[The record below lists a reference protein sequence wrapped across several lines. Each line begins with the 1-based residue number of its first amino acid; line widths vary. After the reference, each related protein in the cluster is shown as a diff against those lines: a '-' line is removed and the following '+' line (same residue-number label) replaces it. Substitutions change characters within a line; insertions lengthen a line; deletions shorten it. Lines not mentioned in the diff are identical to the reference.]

1 MKTFKQFFVESEH
14 LLDQW
19 DNDEPKKF
27 AQHLTKK
34 FGPPDESTNQ
44 RVVWYNKDGFK
55 RIEVKDEYTLHCC
68 PAPHYD
74 FVYSTIDLHVPK
86 EFVKVLAES
95 SESILLDLL
104 KNEVSARCATLS
116 ANAVTLNYVLDV
128 VSGRVQGSKE
138 EYEKRIKL
146 LYKNKLDPDPEWWPD
161 STKEVRKDN
170 VSENFMDGRNPQ
182 DKGDMARHG
191 LKNKT
196 IAQLKKVRGSDS
208 ASPRKKQLAHFYINM
223 HSEDVVSEDLRKW
236 FSKTHPEGGWKRI
249 NTKGEP
255 IGPCAR
261 EPGEPKPKCMSNEKI
276 ARLSKKQR
284 ASAVASKRK
293 HDSDP
298 DRQGKP
304 INVSNFGKGKL
315 SEKMENLE
323 EKNVPTS
330 PEKWAQAKAQAKSK
344 FAVYPSAYANG
355 WAAKKYKAM
364 GGGWKSVSEAK
375 DPREYDYEGDMAKS
389 QLRSIIANAQTVHDM
404 LKDDTNMAEWVQSK
418 ITLSADYISTVRD
431 YMTSEMSEQVK
442 PIEELKSSTLTSY
455 IDKVATGPS
464 RGKTQSGLLKSIK
477 AITGV
482 TKAIRKRSENNMK
495 EEELKEISLGM
506 VHNYMVA
513 AHKKF
518 ASSSDEK
525 KAKLIKGIKQ
535 ASKRREPKPRPAE
548 VNKDDGSPGGYY
560 AGKKPGEYTGD

>member
-1 MKTFKQFFVESEH
+1 MKTFKRFFGESK
-14 LLDQW
+14 LFTDLW

-34 FGPPDESTNQ
+34 FGPPDESTNK

-128 VSGRVQGSKE
+128 VSGKVQGSKE

-170 VSENFMDGRNPQ
+170 VSENFMEGRNPQ
-182 DKGDMARHG
+182 IHKIRV
-191 LKNKT
+191 T
-196 IAQLKKVRGSDS
+196 WPDS
-208 ASPRKKQLAHFYINM
+208 ASPGKKQLAHFYINM

-389 QLRSIIANAQTVHDM
+389 QLRSIIANAQAVHDM

-418 ITLSADYISTVRD
+418 ITLSADYI
-431 YMTSEMSEQVK
+431 
-442 PIEELKSSTLTSY
+442 L
-455 IDKVATGPS
+455 
-464 RGKTQSGLLKSIK
+464 
-477 AITGV
+477 
-482 TKAIRKRSENNMK
+482 
-495 EEELKEISLGM
+495 SLI
-506 VHNYMVA
+506 H
-513 AHKKF
+513 
-518 ASSSDEK
+518 
-525 KAKLIKGIKQ
+525 I
-535 ASKRREPKPRPAE
+535 
-548 VNKDDGSPGGYY
+548 
-560 AGKKPGEYTGD
+560 